1 MNRLVSLAA
10 GCLLAATALSGCGSS
25 SGSSTSPS
33 AAAPATSSAT
43 TSSAASSPAPTTET
57 ATSSGPTS
65 YTMADVAKHASPT
78 SCWAAIDKNVY
89 DLTAWINK
97 HPGGP
102 DKIKA
107 LCGTNATS
115 AFTKEHGNDAEPK
128 ERLATFKIGALAG

>member
-1 MNRLVSLAA
+1 MKRRVCLATA
-10 GCLLAATALSGCGSS
+10 LLAASALTACGSDSSSS
-25 SGSSTSPS
+25 SGSP
-33 AAAPATSSAT
+33 AAAPTTSSAT
-43 TSSAASSPAPTTET
+43 SMATTAPTTVT
-57 ATSSGPTS
+57 ATSSGPVA
-65 YTMADVAKHASPT
+65 YTMADVAQHAGPT

-89 DLTAWINK
+89 DLTAWITK

-115 AFTKEHGNDAEPK
+115 AFTTQHGNDTDPK